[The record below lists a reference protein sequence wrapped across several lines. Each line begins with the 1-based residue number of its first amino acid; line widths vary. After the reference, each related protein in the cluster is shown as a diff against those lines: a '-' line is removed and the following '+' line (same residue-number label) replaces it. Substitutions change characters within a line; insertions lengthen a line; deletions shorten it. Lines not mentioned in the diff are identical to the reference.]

1 MSAAR
6 VVRAAPGFAGGR
18 LALLNRLLRACAAA
32 GGPARVTLLLDE
44 RPAGDDDLVLRMQ
57 NAHGDPVGLP
67 APHRGEF
74 RDTREREMFAAA
86 VRDLALPAPGLGKM
100 VKDFLPQPR
109 TGLLAAAVELWPR
122 LLPGLTVLRAEDG
135 APADEGAPAP
145 PLVWVGAPARRT
157 LDDLGISAREL
168 LTIEREHS
176 EKYRPALAGE
186 LASGLERAD
195 ALWLE
200 ELGRLRALAAEVD
213 PSLFGSWSRMERSV
227 RRGLGEFRAAAE
239 RCLDNHAGIRRSR
252 WHTLYQQLRPAGRAQ
267 EEGYS
272 VLMGCGQIGIPV
284 PIPAVLWQCLPE
296 FTSAEPSD
304 APQILFLDS

>member
-1 MSAAR
+1 MSDAR
-6 VVRAAPGFAGGR
+6 CVRAAPGFAGGR

-32 GGPARVTLLLDE
+32 GGPARVTLLLDQ
-44 RPAGDDDLVLRMQ
+44 RPAGDDALVLRMQ
-57 NAHGDPVGLP
+57 NAHGDPLGLP

-74 RDTREREMFAAA
+74 RDAREREMFAAA
-86 VRDLALPAPGLGKM
+86 VCDLAMPAPGLARM
-100 VKDFLPQPR
+100 VNAFLPQPE
-109 TGLLAAAVELWPR
+109 TGLCAAAVELWPR
-122 LLPGLTVLRAEDG
+122 LLPGLTIRRAET
-135 APADEGAPAP
+135 AEPHVAEESAP

-157 LDDLGISAREL
+157 LHDLGISAREL
-168 LTIEREHS
+168 LTDERAHA

-195 ALWLE
+195 ALWSD
-200 ELGRLRALAAEVD
+200 ELGRLRALALEVD
-213 PSLFGSWSRMERSV
+213 PSLLGSWSRMERTV

-272 VLMGCGQIGIPV
+272 VLMGCGQLGIPV
-284 PIPAVLWQCLPE
+284 PIPDVLWQRLAE
-296 FTSAEPSD
+296 FTSKETGN
-304 APQILFLDS
+304 APQILFLDP